1 MLLEE
6 GVLNCNIYMYIVA
19 QAIHLEKC
27 ISCNLVLI
35 REARSFGISMRP
47 HPHPEGQTIEIIIIY
62 GSTAIKL
69 TGAG

>member
-19 QAIHLEKC
+19 QATYLEKC

-35 REARSFGISMRP
+35 REARSFGISVRP
-47 HPHPEGQTIEIIIIY
+47 YPHPEGQTVEIIIY
-62 GSTAIKL
+62 SNTVIKL

>member
-6 GVLNCNIYMYIVA
+6 GVFNCNIYIVA
-19 QAIHLEKC
+19 QATHLEKC

-47 HPHPEGQTIEIIIIY
+47 HPYPEGQMVEIIIY